1 MKIALVSAY
10 FYPLSQGGTEK
21 YVLNLAKK
29 LIQDGDDV
37 NVITVDSTIFKTY
50 EYQNI
55 KVYAISDEIYTEK
68 YMTAG
73 FQPGNMLAFQ
83 EILRNEKYDIVHFHT
98 LTPAFNIHHIELA
111 KKNGAK
117 IHFTAHVSS
126 ITCIHGDLMQFGQ
139 VACDGII
146 TQTRCT
152 ACHLSKSKLP
162 KKSSLL
168 LANTI
173 LFFGF
178 PKNLSV
184 VVTRKQ
190 FELKRLNEISDVIF
204 LFTKWQKL
212 VFVENGFDPEKII
225 ITNQIINR
233 KLIPNGN
240 ANKNIQN
247 IGFVGRITREK
258 GLHILIHAFN
268 KIAKPKIQLHIAGI
282 INDLDYHKSL
292 IANVKNRKIIWS
304 YNLDEQQMEDFYKKI
319 DLLVIPSISYETGP
333 FVLFEALERN
343 IPIIA
348 NDLGDISE
356 WKKRGF
362 NVNLYTKESE
372 LILLLSNL

>member
-10 FYPLSQGGTEK
+10 FYPFSQGGTEK

-29 LIQDGDDV
+29 LKQDGHDI
-37 NVITVDSTIFKTY
+37 NVITVDSTSFKTY
-50 EYQNI
+50 KYQNI
-55 KVYAISDEIYTEK
+55 KVYAINDEMYTER
-68 YMTAG
+68 YMTSG
-73 FQPGNMLAFQ
+73 FQPENMLVFQ
-83 EILRNEKYDIVHFHT
+83 KILRDEKYDIVHFHT
-98 LTPAFNIHHIELA
+98 MTPAFNIHHMELA

-117 IHFTAHVSS
+117 IYFTAHVSS
-126 ITCIHGDLMQFGQ
+126 ITCVHGDLMQFGQ
-139 VACDGII
+139 VACDGVI
-146 TQTRCT
+146 TPTRCT
-152 ACHLSKSKLP
+152 ACHLSKNKLS

-168 LANTI
+168 LAKPI

-190 FELKRLNEISDVIF
+190 FELKRLNEISDLIF
-204 LFTKWQKL
+204 LFTKWQKR
-212 VFVENGFDPEKII
+212 VFIENGFDPEKII

-233 KLIPNGN
+233 KLIPNVN
-240 ANKNIQN
+240 ENKNIN
-247 IGFVGRITREK
+247 SIGFVGRITREK

-268 KIAKPKIQLHIAGI
+268 RITKPNIQLHIAGI
-282 INDLDYHKSL
+282 INDLDYYNSL
-292 IANVKNRKIIWS
+292 IAKVKNRKIIWS

-319 DLLVIPSISYETGP
+319 DVLVIPSISYETGP

-362 NVNLYTKESE
+362 KVDLYKKQSE
-372 LILLLSNL
+372 LTLLLSNL